1 MPVPPLFSRV
11 GRWAPVLVSGPGLA
25 RLNSGGAVGCRGCR
39 RRRHEGHVTGT
50 SAEPEDR
57 AHGGAHR
64 GGAVLTGGGQT
75 GSLDWGPERVLSTRV
90 CPPSVSTVLGGEQ
103 RPGKPQ
109 QLRGADRAHSH
120 RCWVAL
126 PPHPSAPRVLSQR
139 PRGPDVDG
147 ARGVGFCG
155 VGKPPGKARR
165 TRPRSR
171 AGAARAQALA
181 QEAPAVC
188 RPRRSPPATTPT
200 VATWLNAGPRNTP
213 TRPSEHG
220 ALGTGV
226 FEGS

>member
-1 MPVPPLFSRV
+1 MTGGARPTTVQPCGSLGPCAGEWPGAGAAEQRWGSGMQRLQTQKARGLCDRDVCRARGQGPWGSPPWRGCADRLT
-11 GRWAPVLVSGPGLA
+11 GPGPREGPRHA
-25 RLNSGGAVGCRGCR
+25 R
-39 RRRHEGHVTGT
+39 
-50 SAEPEDR
+50 
-57 AHGGAHR
+57 
-64 GGAVLTGGGQT
+64 
-75 GSLDWGPERVLSTRV
+75 
-90 CPPSVSTVLGGEQ
+90 VSTVSVHSA
-103 RPGKPQ
+103 R
-109 QLRGADRAHSH
+109 RGAKARKAAAAAGGNRAHSH

-126 PPHPSAPRVLSQR
+126 PPHPSAARVLSQR
-139 PRGPDVDG
+139 PRGPGVDG

-188 RPRRSPPATTPT
+188 RPRRSPLATTPT
-200 VATWLNAGPRNTP
+200 VATWLNASPRNTP
-213 TRPSEHG
+213 TRPSERG